1 LLIALIGGTLTAS
14 LRALGHYLSFGMTFI
29 MMLGLSIYIYEHRR
43 KMPASTPW
51 WTKWGPFVLMFVA
64 AILINADPF
73 RHVLQDL
80 DIWESPSSSEYRQ
93 KCHDETFH
101 CMSPLGLY
109 MTVGMTYLGFTLLM
123 IAALWNANVMSKCKA
138 IKDQWNDLR
147 GRK

>member
-1 LLIALIGGTLTAS
+1 
-14 LRALGHYLSFGMTFI
+14 
-29 MMLGLSIYIYEHRR
+29 
-43 KMPASTPW
+43 MPASTPW

-147 GRK
+147 GRKQRVGGSGVWKQQLVDGRKKGI

>member
-1 LLIALIGGTLTAS
+1 M
-14 LRALGHYLSFGMTFI
+14 RAVGHYLSFGMTLI

-51 WTKWGPFVLMFVA
+51 WTKWGPFVVMVVA

-93 KCHDETFH
+93 KCHDESFH

-109 MTVGMTYLGFTLLM
+109 MTLGMTYLGFTLLM
-123 IAALWNANVMSKCKA
+123 VAALWNANIMSKCKA